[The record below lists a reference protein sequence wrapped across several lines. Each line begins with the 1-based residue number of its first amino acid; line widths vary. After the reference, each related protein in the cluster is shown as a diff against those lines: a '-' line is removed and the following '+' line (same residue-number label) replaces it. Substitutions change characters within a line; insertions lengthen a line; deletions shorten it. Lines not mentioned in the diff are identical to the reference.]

1 MACRK
6 IALVLAV
13 LLFFPAC
20 FAVEIENSA
29 MVQSVRATVVLQ
41 GSGRIGGNLM
51 GQGVE
56 IEVLSFKETESQ
68 RIVSLNETLEINGKA
83 VSAERSQD
91 EWENSYALFEVS
103 ETGQFNYRI
112 EAVIE
117 TEAVFPDLQDF
128 DLENGIDS
136 FQKFGQPSKNIES
149 NSEAIRTVALNR
161 FDSNSWLETV
171 VDITQWTYDSLEYDL
186 LYFPKTHSA
195 LETLVTKKGVCD
207 EFAVL
212 AAAMLRAKG
221 IPTRLVTGLTY
232 NPQSGKGWDNH
243 AWLEAYN
250 PNSGWIA
257 LDPTFGEAGVV
268 DGTHI
273 VRGFFSDPAD
283 SSVSKA
289 KAVQTAS
296 VDFGENFVQI
306 EVEAAKPFDVVFSF
320 EADKVVMPANKWHD
334 LHIIAKN
341 LRNNWTVGWFS
352 LVLPEG
358 FESDGKRKIVLF
370 EGKEEKQ
377 LEWKIRVDTELKK
390 GEYLS
395 GKYRVA
401 GIGQVL
407 ERNLKVLP
415 GTAFIEEAEIRLVDL
430 LPIVG
435 GNRLVVEIIVENIG
449 AKKAGVEIE
458 IDGNTYKI
466 EIAGFE
472 SKTAS
477 IVVSNAGN
485 RDYRVSVKGPG
496 LLYETTITLY
506 EGRPLPVQAGQPP
519 AAGTRAGEELTAQI
533 AKQLFTMESAFLAG
547 IIAGIVLIVLLL
559 KELLTE

>member
-6 IALVLAV
+6 IALVSAV

-20 FAVEIENSA
+20 FAVEIETSA
-29 MVQSVRATVVLQ
+29 MVQSVRATVVLE

-68 RIVSLNETLEINGKA
+68 GIVSLNETLEINGKA
-83 VSAERSQD
+83 VSAERIQD
-91 EWENSYALFEVS
+91 ERGNSYALFKVS

-128 DLENGIDS
+128 DLGSGIDS
-136 FQKFGQPSKNIES
+136 FQKFCQPSENIES

-171 VDITQWTYDSLEYDL
+171 VGVTQWTYDSVEYDL
-186 LYFPKTHSA
+186 LYFPKTYSA
-195 LETLVTKKGVCD
+195 LETLLTKKGVCD
-207 EFAVL
+207 EFSVL

-232 NPQSGKGWDNH
+232 NPQSEKGWDNH

-273 VRGFFSDPAD
+273 VRGIFSDPVE
-283 SSVSKA
+283 SSVSRA
-289 KAVQTAS
+289 RAVQTAS
-296 VDFGENFVQI
+296 VDFGKNFSQI
-306 EVEAAKPFDVVFSF
+306 EVESVRLFDAVFSI
-320 EADKVVMPANKWHD
+320 EGDKVVMPANKWHD
-334 LHIIAKN
+334 LHTVAKN
-341 LRNNWTVGWFS
+341 LRNGWMVGWFS

-358 FESDGKRKIVLF
+358 FESDGKKKIVLF
-370 EGKEEKQ
+370 EQGEEKQ
-377 LEWKIRVDTELKK
+377 LEWKIRVDIELKR

-401 GIGQVL
+401 GIGKVL

-415 GTAFIEEAEIRLVDL
+415 GTAFIEGAEIRLVDL

-449 AKKAGVEIE
+449 AEKALVEIG
-458 IDGNTYKI
+458 IDGNTHKI

-472 SKTAS
+472 SRTAS
-477 IVVSNAGN
+477 IVVSNTGD

-506 EGRPLPVQAGQPP
+506 EGKPLPVQPGQQLPNRQLK
-519 AAGTRAGEELTAQI
+519 GDELADEI
-533 AKQLFTMESAFLAG
+533 AKRLFTSESAMVAG
-547 IIAGIVLIVLLL
+547 IIIGIAIIGLLL
-559 KELLTE
+559 KELLWK

>member
-1 MACRK
+1 
-6 IALVLAV
+6 
-13 LLFFPAC
+13 
-20 FAVEIENSA
+20 
-29 MVQSVRATVVLQ
+29 
-41 GSGRIGGNLM
+41 
-51 GQGVE
+51 
-56 IEVLSFKETESQ
+56 
-68 RIVSLNETLEINGKA
+68 
-83 VSAERSQD
+83 
-91 EWENSYALFEVS
+91 
-103 ETGQFNYRI
+103 
-112 EAVIE
+112 
-117 TEAVFPDLQDF
+117 
-128 DLENGIDS
+128 
-136 FQKFGQPSKNIES
+136 
-149 NSEAIRTVALNR
+149 
-161 FDSNSWLETV
+161 
-171 VDITQWTYDSLEYDL
+171 
-186 LYFPKTHSA
+186 
-195 LETLVTKKGVCD
+195 
-207 EFAVL
+207 
-212 AAAMLRAKG
+212 MLRAKG

-232 NPQSGKGWDNH
+232 NPQSEKGWDNH

-289 KAVQTAS
+289 RAVQTAS
-296 VDFGENFVQI
+296 VDFGENFAQI
-306 EVEAAKPFDVVFSF
+306 EVESARLFDAVFSI

-334 LHIIAKN
+334 LRTVAKN

-358 FESDGKRKIVLF
+358 FESDGKKKIVLF
-370 EGKEEKQ
+370 EQGEEKQ

-401 GIGQVL
+401 GIGQDL

-449 AKKAGVEIE
+449 AKKAVVEIE
-458 IDGNTYKI
+458 IDGNTHKI
-466 EIAGFE
+466 EIPGFE

-477 IVVSNAGN
+477 IVVSNAGD
-485 RDYRVSVKGPG
+485 RDYSVSVKGPG

-519 AAGTRAGEELTAQI
+519 AAGPRAGKELVTQI

-547 IIAGIVLIVLLL
+547 IIAGVVLIVLLL
-559 KELLTE
+559 KELLWK